1 MIVKINTVELV
12 DALAWERLKL
22 EEGFSSDD
30 EAEDVML
37 KPSGDSFIFK
47 DNYQDRYNDLNDYYS
62 TIIDKVIRG
71 E

>member
-1 MIVKINTVELV
+1 MITKINTVELA

-22 EEGFSSDD
+22 EEGFHND
-30 EAEDVML
+30 EDAQDVMFNT
-37 KPSGDSFIFK
+37 SGDMYTFK
-47 DNYQDRYNDLNDYYS
+47 DTYQDRYNDLNDYYS